1 MKTHGGTRVGG
12 ARSSSRIMGVVLASA
27 LAAQVVAATPERM
40 LSKSVQVSASPAL
53 VWEAWTTAEGV
64 RTWMA
69 PDAVVDA
76 RVDGPFRIFFNP
88 SAPAG
93 QRGADDMRF
102 MALQPPRMLSF
113 DWNAPTN
120 WPLVRAQRT
129 MVIVRLEPIEG
140 GTRVTLHQV
149 GWGEGE
155 DWDAVYRFFDRGW
168 EQVLSR
174 LQQRFLDGPIRWSP
188 T

>member
-1 MKTHGGTRVGG
+1 MTARGGLRAEV
-12 ARSSSRIMGVVLASA
+12 ARRRSRLMGVVLASA
-27 LAAQVVAATPERM
+27 LAQAAAVAAERA
-40 LSKSVQVSASPAL
+40 LDKSIHVPASPAQ
-53 VWEAWTTAEGV
+53 VWQAWTTADGV
-64 RTWMA
+64 RTWLA

-88 SAPAG
+88 LAPVG

-102 MALQPPRMLSF
+102 LALQPHRMLSF
-113 DWNAPTN
+113 DWNAPTD
-120 WPLVRAQRT
+120 WPVVRAQRT
-129 MVIVRLEPIEG
+129 MVIVRLEAVEG

-149 GWGEGE
+149 GWGEGD

-174 LQQRFLDGPIRWSP
+174 LQERFLDGPIRWASR
-188 T
+188 